1 MRVLAGRT
9 RVLAV
14 AVILAAALLAACGKS
29 TTAGSGSGGT
39 GAYGGGGTSAS
50 PATGS
55 GTIGAASISG
65 VGTVLT
71 DANGMTVY
79 HLTTEKNGA
88 IQCTGS
94 CATTWPPLL
103 ASGGTA
109 PQAGS
114 GVTGKLGT
122 ITRPDGG
129 VQVTYNGMPLY
140 TYSGDKTAGQ
150 ANGQGI
156 SNVWYAVTASGKS
169 SGSGSHTGGGYG
181 GY

>member
-1 MRVLAGRT
+1 MKILAGRT

-14 AVILAAALLAACGKS
+14 TVTLAAALLAACGKA
-29 TTAGSGSGGT
+29 TTAGSGGGGT
-39 GAYGGGGTSAS
+39 GAYGGGGSSAS

-55 GTIGAASISG
+55 GTIGTTSISG
-65 VGTVLT
+65 VGKVLT
-71 DANGMTVY
+71 DANGMTLY
-79 HLTTEKNGA
+79 HLTTEKGGA
-88 IQCTGS
+88 IQCTGP
-94 CATTWPPLL
+94 CPTTWPPLL
-103 ASGGTA
+103 AAGGSA
-109 PQAGS
+109 PAAGS

-140 TYSGDKTAGQ
+140 TYSGDQTAGQ

-156 SNVWYAVTASGKS
+156 QNVWFAVTASGKS